1 MEKIFNLT
9 STFKALDEDDS
20 GVHIT
25 GYAST
30 KDFDR
35 AGDINT
41 ICSVSLA
48 EADFGQTASY
58 QAQDGNG
65 TIIKYTT
72 PKSIT
77 SIDISLVDKF
87 GFPLKLGASCKL
99 P

>member
-35 AGDINT
+35 AGDT
-41 ICSVSLA
+41 IHA
-48 EADFGQTASY
+48 RG
-58 QAQDGNG
+58 
-65 TIIKYTT
+65 
-72 PKSIT
+72 
-77 SIDISLVDKF
+77 VDK
-87 GFPLKLGASCKL
+87 GWTK
-99 P
+99 